1 MKKIL
6 LSSAALLVAMGL
18 AGAASAAVTTV
29 ALTANAY
36 VALSTAVVNT
46 AADYSLTAVAANAGF
61 VKNALAVTTSANVLV
76 GVQDQ
81 TVRFGVVA
89 GSNKG
94 RNVFT
99 GTSDGGSVT
108 QCGASTSGTTFAD
121 TLVVTASLKMD
132 GTVLNGCAR

>member
-1 MKKIL
+1 MKKIFAPL
-6 LSSAALLVAMGL
+6 VAIAAL
-18 AGAASAAVTTV
+18 SAAVHVSAAPTV
-29 ALTANAY
+29 
-36 VALSTAVVNT
+36 VALSADTYVPLAAAAVNT
-46 AADYSLTAVAANAGF
+46 SVDYSLTAVAARAGF
-61 VKNALAVTTSANVLV
+61 VKNNLLVTTSANVLV

-108 QCGASTSGTTFAD
+108 QCGASTSGTTFAN
-121 TLVVTASLKMD
+121 TLVVTGTLQMD
-132 GTVLNGCAR
+132 GSIQNGCAR

>member
-1 MKKIL
+1 MKKIFAPL
-6 LSSAALLVAMGL
+6 VAIAAL
-18 AGAASAAVTTV
+18 SAAVNVSAAPTVV
-29 ALTANAY
+29 ALTANTY
-36 VALSTAVVNT
+36 VPLAAAAVNSSV
-46 AADYSLTAVAANAGF
+46 DYSLTAVLARAGF
-61 VKNALAVTTSANVLV
+61 VKNDLLVTTSANVLV

-108 QCGASTSGTTFAD
+108 QCGASTSGTTFAN
-121 TLVVTASLKMD
+121 TLVVA
-132 GTVLNGCAR
+132 GTLQMNGTIQNGCAR

>member
-6 LSSAALLVAMGL
+6 LSSVAIAALGL
-18 AGAASAAVTTV
+18 SAAASAAPTVV
-29 ALTANAY
+29 ALTANGY
-36 VALSTAVVNT
+36 VPLSAAAVNS
-46 AADYSLTAVAANAGF
+46 AADYSLTAVAARAGF
-61 VKNALAVTTSANVLV
+61 VKNDLLVTTSANVLV
-76 GVQDQ
+76 GVRDA

-108 QCGASTSGTTFAD
+108 QCGASTTGTTFAD
-121 TLVVTASLKMD
+121 TLVVTGTLQTD
-132 GTVLNGCAR
+132 GTVQNGCTR

>member
-1 MKKIL
+1 MKKIFAPL
-6 LSSAALLVAMGL
+6 VAIAAL
-18 AGAASAAVTTV
+18 SAAVNVSAAPTV
-29 ALTANAY
+29 VVLTADTY
-36 VALSTAVVNT
+36 VALSTAAVNT
-46 AADYSLTAVAANAGF
+46 AVDFSLTAVPARAGF
-61 VKNALAVTTSANVLV
+61 VKNNLAVTTSANVLV

-108 QCGASTSGTTFAD
+108 QCGASTSGTTFANS
-121 TLVVTASLKMD
+121 LVVTGTLQMD
-132 GTVLNGCAR
+132 GSIQNGCAR